1 MNNIDVLNIEDLDDS
16 FSSIRGGGRGGM
28 GGGMMGGGVPRV
40 SPAPISPAL
49 TSPRVAPVVSP
60 SAARVAPA
68 LTPAVSP
75 ARIGLNPQQR
85 HNRMVAR
92 YYRHNPYGGGRHRRW
107 GISPYGWRWFNAG
120 SGYLYGYPYEY
131 LYPLF
136 YYINLGYD
144 EEQLR
149 LLYNIPDEDW
159 NTLMMKLRTSGYIYN
174 Y

>member
-1 MNNIDVLNIEDLDDS
+1 MNNIDVLNTEDLDDS
-16 FSSIRGGGRGGM
+16 FSNIRGGGRGGM
-28 GGGMMGGGVPRV
+28 GGGVPRV
-40 SPAPISPAL
+40 SPAP
-49 TSPRVAPVVSP
+49 TSSRVAPT
-60 SAARVAPA
+60 

-75 ARIGLNPQQR
+75 ARSGLTPQQR

-92 YYRHNPYGGGRHRRW
+92 YYRHNPYGGGRYRRW

-120 SGYLYGYPYEY
+120 RGYLYGYPYEY